1 MQSAVRILEKIAMSN
16 DFDWNTG
23 CWKNEE
29 APDATSEILIASDW
43 APIRAY
49 KEIILRDP
57 EAVYGDLMPVLRQS
71 DLRIVNLEC
80 PLTSETSP
88 VWKSGSV
95 LKGDPEHVHGLTA
108 VPFEIATLGNN
119 HVFDYGVDAF
129 EQTRELLKDNAIQTV
144 GAGMSAKEA
153 RQSLTVS
160 VGDARVAVINFSEGE
175 DLTAAGSGPG
185 VFGWEVD
192 HVIAGIEQIRKSVD
206 ILIVICHCGV
216 EYIPFPPPYVAEAFQ
231 RIAEA
236 GADLVIG
243 HHPHVPQGVQIH
255 KNVPI
260 CYSMGNFVF
269 YQETDLKYRKVGYLI
284 KAGVSKGSVSYI
296 ELIPYGIYPQGLG
309 LLKGETYHRFF
320 KKLKQVSLPLSD
332 FSEIV
337 NAWHGFLRHYGVNGF
352 FNEIEMLLAKLR
364 EEPKKGAAM
373 FRNRISTMQ
382 HNQHW
387 IDAMTRIIEGQID
400 SSPQWAY
407 DLTREWLTAKID

>member
-1 MQSAVRILEKIAMSN
+1 MQSASWALEKRTMSN
-16 DFDWNTG
+16 DFDWKNG
-23 CWKNEE
+23 RWKNKD

-49 KEIILRDP
+49 DKIILRDP
-57 EAVYGDLMPVLRQS
+57 EAIYGDLMPVLRQS
-71 DLRIVNLEC
+71 DLKIVNLEC
-80 PLTSETSP
+80 PLTSGVSP

-95 LKGDPEHVHGLTA
+95 LKGSPEHVHGLTA

-119 HVFDYGVDAF
+119 HLFDYGVDAF
-129 EQTRELLKDNAIQTV
+129 EQTRELLAYHSIQTV

-153 RQSLTVS
+153 RQPLIVS
-160 VGDARVAVINFSEGE
+160 VGDAKVAVINFSEGE
-175 DLTAAGSGPG
+175 DLTTAGSGPG

-192 HVIAGIEQIRKSVD
+192 HVITGIEEIRKSVD

-243 HHPHVPQGVQIH
+243 HHPHVPQGVQIY

-284 KAGVSKGSVSYI
+284 KAGIAKSVVTHI
-296 ELIPYGIYPQGLG
+296 ELIPYGIYPHGLG
-309 LLKGETYHRFF
+309 LLKGEKNHQFF
-320 KKLKQVSLPLSD
+320 EKLKQVSLPLND
-332 FSEIV
+332 LREIGQ
-337 NAWHGFLRHYGVNGF
+337 AWHGFLRHYGVNGF
-352 FNEIEMLLAKLR
+352 FDEIEMLLTKLR

-382 HNQHW
+382 HNRHW
-387 IDAMTRIIEGQID
+387 IDAMTRIIDGRID
-400 SSPQWAY
+400 SSPQWAF
-407 DLTREWLTAKID
+407 DLTREWLTAKVD